1 MKKLKIVSLSLIF
14 MIFYSCDKFFETT
27 PDDFLSPVNYFNT
40 EAHLDYALSGVY
52 EILAHSNLYSTNY
65 ISEMGTEADEG
76 YYRAA
81 SKVNGPQ
88 VYVFGP
94 SDVTVTNLWRT
105 LYEGINRANILLTNI
120 DKPNMDE
127 QRRAVIKG
135 EALFLR
141 SYFYFLLVINWGGVP
156 LILEPT
162 ESAQGNN
169 IPRAS
174 AVHVYEQIVADMKE
188 AESLVPSAV
197 SVGFGGRVSRS
208 AVRGML
214 ARVYLHWAGY
224 PIKDESKYKDAKE
237 WAEKVMD
244 PLEGHMLNPSFEQV
258 FLNYSQDLYDIK
270 ESILEVEFWGNLT
283 DAFHAVGRVGNVNGV
298 FTTNEDVIGHAY
310 GFIRA
315 TPKLYNL
322 YDDDD
327 IRRDWAICPF
337 TYDAQGNRVDR
348 PILERNPG
356 KYRREHE
363 VVIPKHRLGTPINF
377 PLLRYA
383 DVLLMYAE
391 AENQLNGPTADAHAA
406 LNQVRDRA
414 QVMLFEGTD
423 EITDRVTFQ
432 QIIQEERAREL
443 CFEALRKYDL
453 IRWGILTLEMKEV
466 LSTLPAG
473 AFYRMAFENVTD
485 RNVLFPI
492 PARELSLNRDLE
504 QNAGW

>member
-14 MIFYSCDKFFETT
+14 MVFYSCDKFFETT

-120 DKPNMDE
+120 NKPNMDE
-127 QRRAVIKG
+127 DRRAVIKG

-156 LILEPT
+156 LILDPT

-188 AESLVPSAV
+188 AESLLPSAV
-197 SVGFGGRVSRS
+197 SDGFGGRVSRS

-356 KYRREHE
+356 KYRR
-363 VVIPKHRLGTPINF
+363 
-377 PLLRYA
+377 
-383 DVLLMYAE
+383 
-391 AENQLNGPTADAHAA
+391 
-406 LNQVRDRA
+406 
-414 QVMLFEGTD
+414 
-423 EITDRVTFQ
+423 
-432 QIIQEERAREL
+432 
-443 CFEALRKYDL
+443 
-453 IRWGILTLEMKEV
+453 
-466 LSTLPAG
+466 
-473 AFYRMAFENVTD
+473 
-485 RNVLFPI
+485 
-492 PARELSLNRDLE
+492 
-504 QNAGW
+504 